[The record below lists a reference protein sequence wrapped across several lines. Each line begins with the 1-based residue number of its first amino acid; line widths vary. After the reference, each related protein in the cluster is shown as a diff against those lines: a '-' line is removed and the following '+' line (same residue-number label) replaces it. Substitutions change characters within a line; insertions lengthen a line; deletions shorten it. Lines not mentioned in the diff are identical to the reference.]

1 MADIRNVNITDACD
15 GAYLAVN
22 TDGTLNVNWDDCPI
36 TEDSIRSM
44 SNEEAVKV
52 YEKNRRAFEN
62 QQKPKEPIEIMRAK
76 VQSWLK
82 Q

>member
-1 MADIRNVNITDACD
+1 
-15 GAYLAVN
+15 
-22 TDGTLNVNWDDCPI
+22 VNWDDCPI